1 MHRLIADIGK
11 SHNLS
16 AEDAAALVEIAAGRA
31 LSGVMDIDA
40 YCRFRDGGIQF
51 CRFCPDRGEVEID
64 ARDLTRKVER
74 RLAHEIRKMLAAEDV
89 VQDFQQASRLLHKVV
104 IGKIRSFNARN
115 VFVEVDVEGK
125 KVVAVCPVH
134 GLAASDVPQYGKRQK
149 WYVSA
154 VAVQPGTPPRL
165 SVRLSRTSKEFV
177 VALLRERVGLVSDQ
191 CLDFT
196 ATRRIPGQF
205 TELHASCFIPHFAL
219 QSVAREL
226 GERIIF
232 KRGKARKGEC
242 V

>member
-31 LSGVMDIDA
+31 LSDVMGIDA
-40 YCRFRDGGIQF
+40 YARFSDGGIQF

-64 ARDLTRKVER
+64 ARSLSRKVER
-74 RLAHEIRKMLAAEDV
+74 RLAHEIRKMLAAEDI
-89 VQDFQQASRLLHKVV
+89 VQDFRRASRLLHKVV
-104 IGKIRSFNARN
+104 VGKIRSFNAQN
-115 VFVEVDVEGK
+115 VFVELGIDSK
-125 KVVAVCPVH
+125 KVVAVCPAR
-134 GLAASDVPQYGKRQK
+134 GLMSGDVPQYGKRLK

-154 VAVQPGTPPRL
+154 VAVQPGMPPRL
-165 SVRLSRTSKEFV
+165 SIRLSRTSKEFV
-177 VALLRERVGLVSDQ
+177 VALLREKAGLVSDQ
-191 CLDFT
+191 CLDFA

-205 TELHASCFIPHFAL
+205 TELAASCFVPHFAL

-232 KRGKARKGEC
+232 KRGMPRKGEC
-242 V
+242 A